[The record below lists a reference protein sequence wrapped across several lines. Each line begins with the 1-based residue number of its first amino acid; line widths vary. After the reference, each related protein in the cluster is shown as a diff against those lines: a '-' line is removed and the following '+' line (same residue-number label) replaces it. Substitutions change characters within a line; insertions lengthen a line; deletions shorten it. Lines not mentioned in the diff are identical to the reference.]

1 MIAKIE
7 KKTGRECL
15 FFSFVA
21 YVTVF
26 MSSPVSA
33 VRPIAHNI
41 MISSSRRQVALEEWR
56 GGAKK
61 FIFIGKLLCSFF
73 FSFSFNRT
81 AVALL
86 CGVSR
91 CLTRRAGLF

>member
-73 FSFSFNRT
+73 FFRFPLI
-81 AVALL
+81 VQLLL
-86 CGVSR
+86 CSVVCLGV
-91 CLTRRAGLF
+91 